1 MSDRLK
7 THISG
12 RLNDR
17 FYRLCITENFPFV
30 LDIGKSRG
38 MYLRSVEGQ
47 NIFDWAGY
55 YGSKL
60 IAHNHPGLYEKKY
73 LRRLAVAA
81 NNKVPNPDF
90 LTRECLEFYETA
102 FAMAPMAMRS
112 SPELEIYAVNSGAEV
127 VENMLKYL
135 ISRFNSRVGLADRLS
150 RRRFIVFE
158 NSFHGRTVFALSMTN
173 VPAPVAIK
181 DFHPL
186 FRSALPVPF
195 PAVVFSGFDPEA
207 MRRYN
212 SAATE
217 RSLSS
222 IESLLKRHAGTVVGI
237 IVEPIQSAGGHNV
250 ALPSF
255 FEELSRLAR
264 DHGAYLGFDEVQTG
278 MGGTGKPFYVDHLRL
293 AAPPQALVVAKKFGV
308 GVLYM
313 LDHLRDVGV
322 LDSTWG
328 GPLVDMVR
336 FMREIEIVR
345 RERLMDRAADVGR
358 FLLRGLAELE
368 SRYPD
373 CIVNPRGVG
382 TLLGFTVL
390 PAHDRRPRDLLLDIA
405 LRKHLLLMLDAG
417 KSSVRL
423 RPCLSA
429 TRKDAAR
436 FLDLLDRTLR
446 DFRAERPAEMAR
458 EAIRQ
463 RRMPVSAF
471 MRLALR

>member
-1 MSDRLK
+1 MRERLK
-7 THISG
+7 TRISN
-12 RLNDR
+12 RLNER
-17 FYRLCITENFPFV
+17 FYKLCITENFPFV
-30 LDIGKSRG
+30 VDIEKSRG
-38 MYLRSVEGQ
+38 MYLRSAEGQ
-47 NIFDWAGY
+47 DIFDWAGY

-60 IAHNHPGLYEKKY
+60 IAHNHPGLYEKGY
-73 LRRLAVAA
+73 LRRLTVAA

-102 FAMAPMAMRS
+102 FAMAPKAMRS
-112 SPELEIYAVNSGAEV
+112 SPELEVYAVNSGAEV

-135 ISRFNSRVGLADRLS
+135 ISRFNSRVGLADKLS
-150 RRRFIVFE
+150 RRRFIVFK

-173 VPAPVAIK
+173 IPSPVMVK

-186 FRSALPVPF
+186 FRSAMAVPF
-195 PAVVFSGFDPEA
+195 PAAVFSGFDPDA

-212 SAATE
+212 SAAAE

-222 IESLLKRHAGTVVGI
+222 IERILKRHAGTVVGI
-237 IVEPIQSAGGHNV
+237 IVEPIQSAGGHHV
-250 ALPSF
+250 AMPSF

-264 DHGAYLGFDEVQTG
+264 DHGAYIGFDEVQTG
-278 MGGTGKPFYVDHLRL
+278 MGGTGKPFYADHLNL
-293 AAPPQALVVAKKFGV
+293 AAPPQALAAGKKFGV

-336 FMREIEIVR
+336 FMRELEIVG
-345 RERLMDRAADVGR
+345 RERLIERAAEVGR
-358 FLLRGLAELE
+358 FLLKGLRELE
-368 SRYPD
+368 ERYPD
-373 CIVNPRGVG
+373 CMVNPRGVG

-405 LRKHLLLMLDAG
+405 LRRHLLLMLEAG

-429 TRKDAAR
+429 AREDAAR
-436 FLDLLDRTLR
+436 FLELLDWTMR

-458 EAIRQ
+458 EALRQ
-463 RRMPVSAF
+463 RRLPVSAF
-471 MRLALR
+471 MRLAI